1 MKNNHKIIE
10 PQVFAVDFD
19 GTCCAFAFPLVGEE
33 IGAAPVLKEL
43 VAAGHKII
51 LFTMRSDK
59 ENPTSDSAEIMTAN
73 LPHNHFLTDA
83 VAWFEKHDIPLY
95 GINYN
100 PGQEKWTDSV
110 KPYANY
116 YIDDIALG
124 CPLVVDP
131 AKSDRPF
138 VDWIYIRRMLEARN
152 LI

>member
-1 MKNNHKIIE
+1 MKNSNKTIT

-19 GTCCAFAFPLVGEE
+19 GTCTAFAFPLVGKE

-43 VAAGHKII
+43 VANGHKII

-59 ENPTSDSAEIMTAN
+59 ANPTSDSDEIMTTD

-83 VAWFEKHDIPLY
+83 VNWFKSHDIPLY
-95 GINYN
+95 GINHN
-100 PGQEKWTDSV
+100 PGQETWTDST

-124 CPLVVDP
+124 CPLMND
-131 AKSDRPF
+131 ASKSDRPF
-138 VDWIYIRRMLEARN
+138 VDWIHIRLMLEARN